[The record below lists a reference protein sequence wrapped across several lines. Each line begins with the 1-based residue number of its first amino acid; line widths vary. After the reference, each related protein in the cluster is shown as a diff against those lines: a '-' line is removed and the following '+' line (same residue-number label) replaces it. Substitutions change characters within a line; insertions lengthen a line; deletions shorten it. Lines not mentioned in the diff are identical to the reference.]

1 MNVHEL
7 LQAISDSFATTASV
21 KNVYGEPVTVGART
35 VIPMAEIRYGFGGGG
50 GNKDGRDGGG
60 GGGGMI
66 AKPTGVLEITP
77 EGTRFIPFEDKR
89 KLITTLATGFALGA
103 LIVALTRPKNI
114 EIVKRS
120 A

>member
-7 LQAISDSFATTASV
+7 LQTMSDSLAASASV

-35 VIPMAEIRYGFGGGG
+35 VIPMAQVRYGFGGGG
-50 GNKDGRDGGG
+50 GKKNESDGGG

-77 EGTRFIPFEDKR
+77 EGTRFIAFEDTR
-89 KLITTLATGFALGA
+89 KVITAVATGLALGA
-103 LIVALTRPKNI
+103 LIVTLTRPKRI
-114 EIVKRS
+114 ET
-120 A
+120 